1 MAIKIFGSIGF
12 GTAIG
17 YFLFRNMDTAY
28 VLFNGIGQI
37 VIIGLCVL
45 LFFVGTTVGIKGG
58 IWEYIKKGGSNLI
71 IFPMAGIIGTL
82 LGTGICSIFIGMN
95 PTEGMAVCAGFGWY
109 TIAPVLMESH
119 SAELSALSFIH
130 NLLRVFLSIFLIPQ
144 VAKRIGYI
152 ETTVMPG
159 VPAADL
165 CLPIIEKA
173 TNGGIAVYA
182 LITGMLMSV
191 AVPFLTPLLLSL

>member
-95 PTEGMAVCAGFGWY
+95 PTEGMAVGAGFGWY

-130 NLLRVFLSIFLIPQ
+130 NLLRVFVFCKPQILKIAKKNPHPHLGKFSLWRLSFSPCCLNHRRAGCNYGAQ
-144 VAKRIGYI
+144 V
-152 ETTVMPG
+152 
-159 VPAADL
+159 
-165 CLPIIEKA
+165 CL
-173 TNGGIAVYA
+173 
-182 LITGMLMSV
+182 S
-191 AVPFLTPLLLSL
+191 